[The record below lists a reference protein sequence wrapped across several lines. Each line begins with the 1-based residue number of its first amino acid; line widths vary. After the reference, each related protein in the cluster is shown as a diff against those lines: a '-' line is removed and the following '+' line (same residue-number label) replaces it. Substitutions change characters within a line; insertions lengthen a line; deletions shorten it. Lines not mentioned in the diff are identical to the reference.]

1 MVFSGLESELPIP
14 GAGFTC
20 KDPTNHS
27 EDGRSCML
35 QPKTEQPSQRLTG
48 LLTEGKCPG
57 HGVTVLLC
65 VGSAVWG
72 QFSTLAVGHTRIL
85 RAAEGRGQGL
95 HILSSSQ
102 PGLSWPHTQPC
113 TVALPGR
120 S

>member
-1 MVFSGLESELPIP
+1 MVFRGLESELPIP

-65 VGSAVWG
+65 IGSAVWG
-72 QFSTLAVGHTRIL
+72 QFSTLA
-85 RAAEGRGQGL
+85 
-95 HILSSSQ
+95 
-102 PGLSWPHTQPC
+102 PHTTLHCGSAWKELTSMRRTIKQSP
-113 TVALPGR
+113 LSR
-120 S
+120 L

>member
-14 GAGFTC
+14 GAGFTR

-27 EDGRSCML
+27 EDGRSCVL

-48 LLTEGKCPG
+48 LLTEGKCAG
-57 HGVTVLLC
+57 HRVTVLLC

-72 QFSTLAVGHTRIL
+72 QFSTLAVGHMHVL
-85 RAAEGRGQGL
+85 RAAEGWGQGL
-95 HILSSSQ
+95 YILSSSQ
-102 PGLSWPHTQPC
+102 PGLSWPYTEPC
-113 TVALPGR
+113 AVALRGR